1 MTKEYVK
8 KELKKLFKSMDFI
21 SNNFLNREDIKELQ
35 TYFDIYQHLGIAW
48 EFLGLQCGHWEGY
61 KKTRDRKEVCRICGK
76 VRDVDETYY
85 PLYFLREMGGVGVCT
100 LFTMI
105 RQIFFTSGLTIK
117 SRM

>member
-48 EFLGLQCGHWEGY
+48 EFLGLQCGHQEQQTILRSGIPQEFF
-61 KKTRDRKEVCRICGK
+61 KEHISETAAETLGPREVILSEYLIC
-76 VRDVDETYY
+76 
-85 PLYFLREMGGVGVCT
+85 
-100 LFTMI
+100 
-105 RQIFFTSGLTIK
+105 
-117 SRM
+117 